1 MRVSAT
7 SLVLVRRTPKTPKLK
22 APYGGMSF
30 RILSGAIVSVNVAF
44 TCTGLIGCFADRF
57 ERILWNM
64 TARDRAHAGANWKH
78 LQQNLHSNR
87 LLQKHMLL
95 LHET

>member
-1 MRVSAT
+1 
-7 SLVLVRRTPKTPKLK
+7 
-22 APYGGMSF
+22 MSF
-30 RILSGAIVSVNVAF
+30 RILSGATVSVNVAF

-64 TARDRAHAGANWKH
+64 TARDRAHAGATGNIYGKI
-78 LQQNLHSNR
+78 STANR
-87 LLQKHMLL
+87 LLRKHMLL